1 MTRQA
6 TEEERKKM
14 WVFVR
19 ESCIDTS
26 SLVEILANTHMGS
39 LIGDF
44 LSGREFQYFIILGK
58 KEDL

>member
-1 MTRQA
+1 MTGQA

-14 WVFVR
+14 WVFFR

-26 SLVEILANTHMGS
+26 CLVEILANTHMGS
-39 LIGDF
+39 LIVAI
-44 LSGREFQYFIILGK
+44 LSGRKFQYFIVLGK